1 MDRLLRTSQAD
12 STADNYEE
20 DQVTLADD
28 AVIDIVGA
36 EQVSDYKLRL
46 TFSDGKERLVD
57 FEPFLRSSRNPL
69 IRAYLE
75 PNRFGN
81 FTVEYGD
88 LIWDDYGLCFPT
100 ADLYENR
107 I

>member
-1 MDRLLRTSQAD
+1 MPKLDYA
-12 STADNYEE
+12 E
-20 DQVTLADD
+20 DQVSFAED

-36 EQVSDYKLRL
+36 QQVSDYKLRL
-46 TFSDGKERLVD
+46 TFNDGKERLVD
-57 FEPFLRSSRNPL
+57 FEPFLRSSRNPM

-75 PNRFGN
+75 PSNFGN
-81 FTVEYGD
+81 FRVEYGD

-100 ADLYENR
+100 ASLYENR